1 MSRYEPDAQ
10 RRRMNGQHSFACA
23 SGLCAFAGEIGRLC
37 NPLAFGGWSMLSE
50 CEAFRMQRT
59 GVGNLWRKQLVG
71 EARSCSAKY
80 SRPRAFHSRRAGG
93 NLLFI
98 VSTSP
103 RRKTGQSW
111 PKSPETTDR
120 SRSVRHRSTCGVNL
134 EGWAPRGWPPFK
146 CTGPP
151 WTKLIIGAAGCATL
165 PRRQTAAE
173 AEDTAQSAA
182 PLERQITNGDS
193 RAFSRTA
200 VAVLP
205 SERGIRVVRRLW
217 LSNAPR

>member
-1 MSRYEPDAQ
+1 MDNIPSLARQACVLSLARSDD
-10 RRRMNGQHSFACA
+10 FAILWR
-23 SGLCAFAGEIGRLC
+23 SGGGLCSPSVKLSGCSEQGSGI
-37 NPLAFGGWSMLSE
+37 FGGNSL
-50 CEAFRMQRT
+50 
-59 GVGNLWRKQLVG
+59 LVKHG
-71 EARSCSAKY
+71 PAPPKTPDPGRSI
-80 SRPRAFHSRRAGG
+80 RGG
-93 NLLFI
+93 QAAIFYFI

-165 PRRQTAAE
+165 PRHQTAAE

-205 SERGIRVVRRLW
+205 SERVIRVVRRLW